1 MYSTL
6 EPKPV
11 TQWVDK
17 IQEIIIKQGFFCGIE
32 CTEYFDFMY
41 TDYKQEMIKKTMVV
55 QGGIIKDIE
64 NTGDYEFKI
73 RVDIDDLE
81 NEQIC
86 SEIKEQLEHLVRYNS
101 LYN

>member
-1 MYSTL
+1 MTRKY
-6 EPKPV
+6 
-11 TQWVDK
+11 
-17 IQEIIIKQGFFCGIE
+17 FAFCAKSYRE
-32 CTEYFDFMY
+32 
-41 TDYKQEMIKKTMVV
+41 
-55 QGGIIKDIE
+55 IIKDIE

-101 LYN
+101 VYN